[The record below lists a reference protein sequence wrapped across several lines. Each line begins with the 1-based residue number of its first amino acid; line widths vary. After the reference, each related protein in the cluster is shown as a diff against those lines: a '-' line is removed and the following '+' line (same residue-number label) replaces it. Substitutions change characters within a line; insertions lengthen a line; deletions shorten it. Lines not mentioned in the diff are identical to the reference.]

1 MTTEPDAPPAV
12 AVEPAP
18 APAPAPPPDAN
29 ADELKAL
36 AEQIAHMA
44 DAMLEV
50 IPDHLRPLIPEGL
63 SPARKVAW
71 FLKARD
77 TGVFA
82 PAPVPATDSG
92 KPTVTPRTPDVS
104 TLPPVARMARGYG
117 ATR

>member
-1 MTTEPDAPPAV
+1 MTTDPAAPAAPVPAPVPAPDA
-12 AVEPAP
+12 EGE
-18 APAPAPPPDAN
+18 D
-29 ADELKAL
+29 LKAL
-36 AEQIAHMA
+36 AEQVAHMA

-82 PAPVPATDSG
+82 PAPVPTTDSG
-92 KPTVTPRTPDVS
+92 KPTVTPRTVDVS
-104 TLPPVARMARGYG
+104 TLPPVARMAHGYG
-117 ATR
+117 LPS

>member
-1 MTTEPDAPPAV
+1 MTTNPEAPAV
-12 AVEPAP
+12 APA
-18 APAPAPPPDAN
+18 APVPTPDAEG
-29 ADELKAL
+29 DDLKAL
-36 AEQIAHMA
+36 AEQVAHMA

-82 PAPVPATDSG
+82 LGPILAPVPTTDSG
-92 KPTVTPRTPDVS
+92 KPTVTPRTVDVS
-104 TLPPVARMARGYG
+104 TLPPVARMAHGYG
-117 ATR
+117 LPS